1 MFSRLLS
8 SASIVTILALSFAGD
23 AQARPVEP
31 GTWQAA
37 PGVGMRTQ
45 RMVDLG
51 GTPPR
56 VAAVAW
62 RRLAAELG
70 ANAQAIWDAD
80 TQVPTRVWGS
90 GLAASGAVESTLVAQ
105 RTAQN
110 FLAAHLDLLAP
121 GARLDEF
128 ELVGDDLSAGI
139 RSLGYVQRYHGRRV
153 VGGQLSL
160 RFKHDRLALIASEAL
175 PHVRAVLTDSPVA
188 DDLARARAL
197 EWLRAEFPAAVAG
210 AVSAPV
216 ILPLVGAGPVRYV
229 EARAVEVSSARPL
242 GGWTVY
248 VDAATGAP
256 LARVSTV
263 VSASGTV
270 LYDVPE
276 RSPSYGDRVL
286 RPAPFLDVTIDDVP
300 ATTDVAGVV
309 GFDAATVQIGLGVRG
324 EFVRIINQAGELASQ
339 VVALDEGSEVQW
351 SGADDP
357 HLDAQ
362 LTAYIAANAAKEY
375 VRAIASE
382 PLAWLDGQMNVTVS
396 DGSGAC
402 NAMSNGDDLFFYDG
416 SENCENTARI
426 PDVVYHE
433 TGHSVHNQALIP
445 GVGLFEGALSEG
457 ISDYLSATMTGDPR
471 MARGFFLDSQPLRDL
486 DPDGY
491 EWHWP
496 EDRGEAHD
504 EGRIIGGTLWD
515 LRVALV
521 DEMGEAEGV
530 AWADKIWYEAIRRA
544 SDIPTMYPEAL
555 LVDDDDGDLS
565 NGTPHSCLID
575 QVFHLHGLVGAAILG
590 GKVRTLEAAGDGT
603 VPVALDIQ
611 AAQSSCID
619 LAPTGAT
626 LEWRLRGTQTI
637 ESAAMTATPE
647 GFTAALPPQ
656 LDGTVIEYR
665 VVADISDGTEAS
677 FPANPAYRWYQ
688 RYYGPV
694 VPIWCEGF
702 EGDLSAWTLGTEWEV
717 GAPQGKSGDPAAAFA
732 GDKVAGIDLGGDG
745 RYSPQ
750 RVMNLTGPMVE
761 LPSGFATIRL
771 QYQRWLNVEDAYFDK
786 AEIMVNG
793 ELGWRNFNSMMGD
806 NNSKT
811 HHRDSEWSFH
821 DIDIT
826 PVAFGGTVQLG
837 FRLSSDGGLELGG
850 WNIDDV
856 CIVGVEEPPPAICG
870 DGVIGAGEGCDDG
883 NSEDGDGCSAEC
895 SVETP
900 EEPTGGAQSTSSSD
914 SEGDDS
920 GESEDSATGGN
931 ATDTAGCGCHGA
943 GGAGGSSAWMLVLAG
958 LGWRRRTRR
967 RATSAARA

>member
-1 MFSRLLS
+1 
-8 SASIVTILALSFAGD
+8 
-23 AQARPVEP
+23 
-31 GTWQAA
+31 
-37 PGVGMRTQ
+37 
-45 RMVDLG
+45 
-51 GTPPR
+51 
-56 VAAVAW
+56 
-62 RRLAAELG
+62 
-70 ANAQAIWDAD
+70 
-80 TQVPTRVWGS
+80 VPTRVWGRA
-90 GLAASGAVESTLVAQ
+90 LAASGAVDSTLVAQ
-105 RTAQN
+105 RVANN
-110 FLAAHLDLLAP
+110 FIAAHLDLLAP
-121 GARLDEF
+121 GARLGDF

-139 RSLGYVQRYHGRRV
+139 RSLGFVQRYHGRRV

-175 PHVRAVLTDSPVA
+175 PHVRAVLTDSPIA

-197 EWLRAEFPAAVAG
+197 EWLRGEYPAATAG

-216 ILPLVGAGPVRYV
+216 ILPLVGSGPIRYV
-229 EARAVEVSSARPL
+229 EARAVDVASERPL
-242 GGWTVY
+242 GGWIVY

-256 LARVSTV
+256 LARVSTF

-286 RPAPFLDVTIDDVP
+286 RPAPFLDVTIDDVAA
-300 ATTDVAGVV
+300 ATDAAGVV
-309 GFDAATVQIGLGVRG
+309 SFDAATVQIGLGVRG
-324 EFVRIINQAGELASQ
+324 EFVRIINKAGDLASQ
-339 VVALDEGSEVQW
+339 VVSLDEGSEVQW

-362 LTAYIAANAAKEY
+362 LTAYVAGNAAKEY

-382 PLAWLDGQMNVTVS
+382 PLAWLDGQVNITVS
-396 DGSGAC
+396 DNSGAC
-402 NAMSNGDDLFFYDG
+402 NAMSNGDDLFFFDG
-416 SENCENTARI
+416 NENCENTARI

-433 TGHSVHNQALIP
+433 AGHSVHNQALIP

-486 DPDGY
+486 NPDGH

-515 LRVALV
+515 LRTELIA
-521 DEMGEAEGV
+521 EMGEAEGI
-530 AWADKIWYEAIRRA
+530 AWSDKIWYESIRRA

-575 QVFHLHGLVGAAILG
+575 QVFYLHGLVGAAILG
-590 GKVRTLEAAGDGT
+590 GKVRTLAAEADGS

-626 LEWRLRGTQTI
+626 LEWRVRGTKANEQV
-637 ESAAMTATPE
+637 AMTATAE
-647 GFTAALPPQ
+647 GFAGALPAQ
-656 LDGTVIEYR
+656 QDGTVIEYR
-665 VVADISDGTEAS
+665 VLADISDGTQTS
-677 FPANPAYRWYQ
+677 FPANPAYPWYQ

-702 EGDLSAWTLGTEWEV
+702 EGDLSAWQLGSEWEV
-717 GAPQGKSGDPAAAFA
+717 GAPQAKSGDPEAAFA
-732 GDKVAGIDLGGDG
+732 GDKVAGIDLTSDG

-750 RVMNLTGPMVE
+750 RVMNLNGPVVE
-761 LPSGFATIRL
+761 LPPGFATIRL
-771 QYQRWLNVEDAYFDK
+771 QYQRWLNVEDAHFDR

-793 ELGWRNFNSMMGD
+793 ELGCMMGD

-826 PVAFGGTVQLG
+826 PVAFGGTVQLTY
-837 FRLSSDGGLELGG
+837 RLSSDGGLELGG

-856 CIVGVEEPPPAICG
+856 CVVGVEEPPPPVCG
-870 DGVIGAGEGCDDG
+870 DGVIAEGEGCDDG
-883 NSEDGDGCSAEC
+883 NPDDGDGCSASC
-895 SVETP
+895 TVETP
-900 EEPTGGAQSTSSSD
+900 EDPTGGPQSTSSSD
-914 SEGDDS
+914 TEGDDT
-920 GESEDSATGGN
+920 GEEEDSATSGN

-943 GGAGGSSAWMLVLAG
+943 GGAGGSSAWLLALAG
-958 LGWRRRTRR
+958 LGWRRRTRP
-967 RATSAARA
+967 